1 VVEEKES
8 HTLEALLVSPARF
21 SEVIVGK
28 ALVGGVCCLLAAGI
42 ALAFNARYIVHW
54 EVILLAAVMS
64 AAFVVALGIL
74 VGILA
79 DNPTSAALWATPILL
94 IILATTVALFF
105 MNPTWPAILRQVLPW
120 APGSVMINLFRLSVA
135 DQVPG
140 GLLWAN
146 VAALAGAAGVVYLLV
161 GWRIRRLS
169 R

>member
-1 VVEEKES
+1 
-8 HTLEALLVSPARF
+8 
-21 SEVIVGK
+21 
-28 ALVGGVCCLLAAGI
+28 
-42 ALAFNARYIVHW
+42 
-54 EVILLAAVMS
+54 
-64 AAFVVALGIL
+64 
-74 VGILA
+74 
-79 DNPTSAALWATPILL
+79 L
-94 IILATTVALFF
+94 IILAATVALFF
-105 MNPTWPAILRQVLPW
+105 MNPTWPAILREVLPW